1 MRNFGRLKKAAAVMA
16 VAAVCVSMNIGTVAN
31 AETLD
36 DVETNSADVTA
47 TYESSETEIV
57 YSVDITWGSLE
68 FTYTEAGAQ
77 TWDPSTHTYSEAEE
91 GGWSY
96 EEGSNIL
103 TITNHSNSAVG
114 GTVKCETDETYA
126 ETITLSMDAD
136 NAVYEDS
143 NHFSVINSADP
154 VTWVGY
160 FLSDASDFALENPDG
175 ADYVEI
181 PFELSGDPDEFEGSV
196 TVGTVTVKLL
206 SATGHTSW
214 GSFFSQNYSSL

>member
-1 MRNFGRLKKAAAVMA
+1 MKKLKKTAALIIAAAM
-16 VAAVCVSMNIGTVAN
+16 CVGMNAGTVAY
-31 AETLD
+31 AETLED
-36 DVETNSADVTA
+36 EGSSSADVTA
-47 TYESSETEIV
+47 TYKSSETATV

-96 EEGSNIL
+96 EKGSNIL
-103 TITNHSNSAVG
+103 TITNHSNSAVAG
-114 GTVKCETDETYA
+114 SVKCETDETYA

-143 NHFSVINSADP
+143 NHFSIVNSADP
-154 VTWVGY
+154 VTWVVY
-160 FLSDASDFALENPDG
+160 LLSDASDFALENPDG

-181 PFELSGDPDEFEGSV
+181 PFELSGDPDEFEGTV

-206 SATGHTSW
+206 SATGYVSI
-214 GSFFSQNYSSL
+214 SAFVASNYNSL